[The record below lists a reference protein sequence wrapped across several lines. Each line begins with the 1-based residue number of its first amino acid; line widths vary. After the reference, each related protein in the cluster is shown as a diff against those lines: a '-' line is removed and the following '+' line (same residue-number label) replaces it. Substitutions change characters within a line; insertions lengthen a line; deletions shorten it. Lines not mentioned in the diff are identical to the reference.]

1 MRALVY
7 QGHRRVGL
15 ETAPDPEPPGPDGAV
30 VRITRIAICGSDLHL
45 YHAPTREE
53 RLGGLL
59 GHECIGEV
67 VETGPDVQAIRTG
80 DRVLVSAAI
89 GCGACPQCRAG
100 FSARC
105 ERGKAHVYNGA
116 QAEALAV
123 PAADHALMKIPEGMS
138 DARALLLTDILPTGY
153 KGALSADIRPGD
165 SVAVIGCGP
174 VGQMALET
182 AFLFGP
188 ARVFAVDQVGYRLA
202 EAERLGATPI
212 DAGKVDP
219 GEAIR
224 DANGGLGPHRVIEA
238 AGPDDTVH
246 LALALVRAG
255 GTVSQ
260 VGVNLNPGLPFPM
273 WELFSKDITFRVGL
287 VSPQALW
294 ASLLPLLEAE
304 RIKPERVFT
313 HDRPMSEGPA
323 AYELFDGRT
332 DGVIKVML
340 DPAS

>member
-1 MRALVY
+1 
-7 QGHRRVGL
+7 
-15 ETAPDPEPPGPDGAV
+15 
-30 VRITRIAICGSDLHL
+30 
-45 YHAPTREE
+45 
-53 RLGGLL
+53 
-59 GHECIGEV
+59 
-67 VETGPDVQAIRTG
+67 
-80 DRVLVSAAI
+80 
-89 GCGACPQCRAG
+89 
-100 FSARC
+100 
-105 ERGKAHVYNGA
+105 GKAHVYNGA